1 MTTVAHWMKKPITV
15 EDTASI
21 MEAVHLMK
29 EERIPYLPVMRGGKL
44 IGLLTEG
51 SISKSTPGKATSLDT
66 WELHYLL
73 SKIPVKEAMISD
85 PFTITPASDIRE
97 AAQLLHDR
105 RLSCLCV
112 VDQAGGLEGI
122 LTVTDVL
129 EAFLTL
135 CKNL

>member
-1 MTTVAHWMKKPITV
+1 MTKVARWMKKPITV
-15 EDTASI
+15 EDETSI

-29 EERIPYLPVMRGGKL
+29 EERIPYLPVLHGGKL
-44 IGLLTEG
+44 TGLLTES

-73 SKIPVKEAMISD
+73 SKIPVKEAMIPD
-85 PFTITPASDIRE
+85 PLTVSATADIRE

-105 RLSCLCV
+105 RISCLCV

-129 EAFLTL
+129 EAFLSL
-135 CKNL
+135 CKDL